1 MICKGVHQRSKAL
14 TDRFK
19 LAGLRG
25 FGFLEKV
32 LRHVARLS
40 NLSEAHHP
48 AGALEGV
55 QFPPELSGRL
65 FVLFQARDQLLDPV
79 QTLAGFFEKEC
90 AQVVVGCFRIQIFV
104 QFKRFTS
111 TPRVPIISPS
121 ASRTAIA
128 IVKQGSSV
136 KSDS

>member
-1 MICKGVHQRSKAL
+1 VVADRLELAAL
-14 TDRFK
+14 RRLGALDQ
-19 LAGLRG
+19 
-25 FGFLEKV
+25 V
-32 LRHVARLS
+32 LCHVARLG
-40 NLSEAHHP
+40 NLSETHHP

-55 QFPPELSGRL
+55 QLSPELSRRL
-65 FVLFQARDQLLDPV
+65 LVFFETSDQLEDPI

-90 AQVVVGCFRIQIFV
+90 VQIVVSRFRIQIFV

-111 TPRVPIISPS
+111 TPRVPTISPS